1 MVAHLKISFMS
12 MRKAGGSSSHTLTK
26 YKRVKHNVH
35 KFPMASILCANK
47 QKLAPRGKFE
57 VSQIERSCVE
67 KEKGFREGCEGGWAR
82 RHGMVWAEHP
92 GRRPL
97 AVIPIKLWLVSR
109 QASCT
114 QLHFYLSYF
123 FSFSLPLFGL
133 QLVLPTWQTPWIEER
148 CNKQKPQ
155 QIKHAKLKKD
165 TKHRK
170 NCRLGKIHT
179 TTRTNIIAMT
189 MITKKTTTRIL
200 ASVAV
205 LYGGEGWEG
214 WVLGW
219 VGGSVQCTLCTR
231 ETVKRVPR
239 VLLRRP
245 G

>member
-109 QASCT
+109 PAVVALLFIFSLFCHNVSSALST
-114 QLHFYLSYF
+114 FGKLPVRVIVKYLSLFKYINLGYKRLLHLLRMI
-123 FSFSLPLFGL
+123 SIPSGSGHCNWTLFGFS
-133 QLVLPTWQTPWIEER
+133 
-148 CNKQKPQ
+148 
-155 QIKHAKLKKD
+155 IKFPVSKIF
-165 TKHRK
+165 TK
-170 NCRLGKIHT
+170 
-179 TTRTNIIAMT
+179 
-189 MITKKTTTRIL
+189 
-200 ASVAV
+200 SVAV

-214 WVLGW
+214 RVLGEELQQ
-219 VGGSVQCTLCTR
+219 G
-231 ETVKRVPR
+231 ETIKRVPR
-239 VLLRRP
+239 MWLRRAAEDEDDETWDIT
-245 G
+245 GSH